1 MSPKFLSIGVSLACL
16 SSVACE
22 RESPPANSPAKAT
35 TASAIRFQDVTA
47 DSGIKFTHHFLDSES
62 GSHYQVNPYDHGSGV
77 AVADVDGDGKED
89 IYFCDFL
96 GPNALYKNLGGM
108 HFEDVTAK
116 AGVAVDRS
124 LSVGAAFG
132 DFDNDGHP
140 DLYVTSYRG
149 GNRLFHNK
157 GDGTFEDV
165 TVKAGVGYVGHSN
178 GATWFDCDND
188 GDLDLYVC
196 NIGKFTKDT
205 VSQEAD
211 YAYAGVALPFAQV
224 AAAPD
229 ARNPGEADLLYVNR
243 GDGTF
248 KDEAAERG
256 VDSSEWNGDVTVS
269 DIDRDGDLDLYVSNM
284 FGKNHLYENTGGGH
298 FREITDSALVR
309 TSWGGMG
316 ARFFDA
322 NDDEWPDLYVVDMHS
337 DMWTKS
343 DSLAQVQA
351 GVKFNNP
358 LGLSVG
364 GGKPIEKN
372 EDSQSKAT
380 LFGNTFFEGQGV
392 LKFQERSREAGL
404 ENWWPWGVTVG
415 DFDNDGHEDLFVPA
429 GMGFPYPYWPNQ
441 LLHNEHG
448 KFVDVARAA
457 GIEPPQGGETIPG
470 KQIGGKPMT
479 RSSRAGAVC
488 DFDADGDLDLVV
500 ANFNGPPYLLRN
512 DSPKKHALM
521 LQLLDRNGRPA
532 FGARVRIAVG
542 GRAIHRELANA
553 GGYLTQSSAIL
564 HVGIGDA
571 LAVERIDVDYP
582 AGAHTFALEKP
593 KIDEVLRVD
602 LP

>member
-1 MSPKFLSIGVSLACL
+1 MSPKFPSLAALALCL
-16 SSVACE
+16 VTAACQHDA
-22 RESPPANSPAKAT
+22 PPVQTQAT
-35 TASAIRFQDVTA
+35 SIRFTDVSA
-47 DSGIKFTHHFLDSES
+47 ASGITFSHHFLDSES

-108 HFEDVTAK
+108 KFEDITAK
-116 AGVAVDRS
+116 AGVACENS
-124 LSVGAAFG
+124 LSVAAAFG
-132 DFDNDGHP
+132 DYDNDGHP

-149 GNRLFHNK
+149 KNRLFHNR

-165 TVKAGVGYVGHSN
+165 TDKAGVGYIGHSN

-205 VSQEAD
+205 VSQEAN
-211 YAYAGVALPFAQV
+211 YAYEGVALPFAQV

-229 ARNPGEADLLYVNR
+229 ARNVGEPNILYINQ

-248 KDEAAERG
+248 RDETKARG
-256 VDSSEWNGDVTVS
+256 IDASEWNGDVAVS

-298 FREITDSALVR
+298 FREITDSSLVR

-337 DMWTKS
+337 DMWVKS
-343 DSLAQVQA
+343 DDLSQVQA
-351 GVKFNNP
+351 GEKFNNP

-364 GGKPIEKN
+364 GGKVIKSNDE
-372 EDSQSKAT
+372 SQSKAT
-380 LFGNTFFEGQGV
+380 VFGNTFFEGQGS
-392 LKFQERSREAGL
+392 LKFQERSREANL
-404 ENWWPWGVTVG
+404 ENWWPWGIAVG
-415 DFDNDGHEDLFVPA
+415 DFDNDGHEDLFLPA

-457 GIEPPQGGETIPG
+457 GIEPPLGGVTIPG
-470 KQIGGKPMT
+470 KQIGGKPMS
-479 RSSRAGAVC
+479 RSSRAAAVA
-488 DFDADGDLDLVV
+488 DFDGDGDLDIIV
-500 ANFNGPPYLLRN
+500 ANFNAPPYLLRN

-521 LQLLDRNGRPA
+521 LQLVDRNGRPS
-532 FGARVRIAVG
+532 FGARVRVAVG

-571 LAVERIDVDYP
+571 QKVDRIDVDYP
-582 AGAHTFALEKP
+582 GGQHTLSVENP
-593 KIDEVLRVD
+593 KIDEVVRVVR
-602 LP
+602 P